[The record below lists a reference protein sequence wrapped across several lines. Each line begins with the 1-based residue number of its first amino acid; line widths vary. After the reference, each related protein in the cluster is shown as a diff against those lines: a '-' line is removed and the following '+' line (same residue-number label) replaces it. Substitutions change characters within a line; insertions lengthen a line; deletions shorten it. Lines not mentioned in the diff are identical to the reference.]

1 MPRVS
6 EEYYENK
13 RREIVDAAY
22 RVCTRK
28 PITSL
33 EMKDIITETGYS
45 HGAIYRY
52 YKDLDEIL
60 KDLVIT
66 INANNRIDDRLE
78 AILAKAKPDKWEKTI
93 YAICGMLADYMKE
106 VGTDLLKVSIYSDM
120 LAMADPERAM
130 NIASRLGKDEQS
142 PLLYAT
148 VATEKFLKDVIKE
161 NKLKPVSSVDEIIQ
175 FMIVNYHG
183 IQTGYVLTECFKVPH
198 VEGKYKPEDMFEQLA
213 KSVILMMGGKVK
225 K

>member
-1 MPRVS
+1 MPKVS
-6 EEYYENK
+6 EEYYKNK

-28 PITSL
+28 PITSV
-33 EMKDIITETGYS
+33 EMKDIIEETGFS
-45 HGAIYRY
+45 HGVVYRY
-52 YKDLDEIL
+52 YKDLDEVL

-66 INANNRIDDRLE
+66 INENNRIDDRLDE
-78 AILAKAKPDKWEKTI
+78 ILSRAREDKWEKTV
-93 YAICGMLADYMKE
+93 YEICAMQADYMRE

-120 LAMADPERAM
+120 LAMTDPERAM
-130 NIASRLGKDEQS
+130 NIAKRLGKDEQS

-148 VATEKFLKDVIKE
+148 VATEKFLKDVIKK
-161 NKLKPVSSVDEIIQ
+161 NKLKPKATVDEIIQ

-213 KSVILMMGGKVK
+213 KSVILMLGGKV
-225 K
+225 